1 MCKIRIIF
9 KTDNDRIVKDEVFP
23 FENLE
28 ISPIDRP
35 AYVTCLIED
44 EKITM
49 YSYFINDVEVFC
61 DFKLDEKLEF
71 KYGEL
76 SGRIEKL
83 ITSYTKIYNT
93 TSFRIMQLLPGN
105 LSIRVSNNVREYLK
119 LYGYVLDILQSS
131 LTYKKEEYSQELEMI
146 EQKGK

>member
-44 EKITM
+44 EKVKI
-49 YSYFINDVEVFC
+49 YSYFINDSEAFC
-61 DFKLDEKLEF
+61 EFTFNEKLCF

-76 SGRIEKL
+76 SGRIESL
-83 ITSYTKIYNT
+83 ITSYTMIYET
-93 TSFRIMQLLPGN
+93 TSFSIMQMLPGN
-105 LSIRVSNNVREYLK
+105 PGIRVSNNVREYLK
-119 LYGYVLDILQSS
+119 LYNHVLKILESS
-131 LTYKKEEYSQELEMI
+131 LKYKNEECAQEVELI
-146 EQKGK
+146 EQ

>member
-44 EKITM
+44 EKVKI
-49 YSYFINDVEVFC
+49 YSYFINDSEAFS
-61 DFKLDEKLEF
+61 DFILNEKLEF

-76 SGRIEKL
+76 SGRIEKM
-83 ITSYTKIYNT
+83 ITFYTKIYNT

-105 LSIRVSNNVREYLK
+105 LSIRVSNNIREYLK
-119 LYGYVLDILQSS
+119 LYGFVLDILQSS
-131 LTYKKEEYSQELEMI
+131 LKYKKEDCPQELELI
-146 EQKGK
+146 EQ